1 MTSSNSGSSGGGECG
16 CFSSVLFLLLMWALL
31 FGVSV
36 DGKHYGI
43 GCSCDAVIPED
54 GTHKRKNNDMTIDHD
69 YPLCLG
75 GMNIP
80 QNLVILCTGCHRK
93 KDKWIGVG

>member
-1 MTSSNSGSSGGGECG
+1 MTSSNSGSSGGGGCG

-43 GCSCDAVIPED
+43 GCSCDD
-54 GTHKRKNNDMTIDHD
+54 GVSVDFDSE
-69 YPLCLG
+69 
-75 GMNIP
+75 P
-80 QNLVILCTGCHRK
+80 Q
-93 KDKWIGVG
+93 

>member
-1 MTSSNSGSSGGGECG
+1 MTSSNSGSSGGGGCG

-43 GCSCDAVIPED
+43 GCSCDD
-54 GTHKRKNNDMTIDHD
+54 GVSVDSGSE
-69 YPLCLG
+69 L
-75 GMNIP
+75 
-80 QNLVILCTGCHRK
+80 Q
-93 KDKWIGVG
+93 